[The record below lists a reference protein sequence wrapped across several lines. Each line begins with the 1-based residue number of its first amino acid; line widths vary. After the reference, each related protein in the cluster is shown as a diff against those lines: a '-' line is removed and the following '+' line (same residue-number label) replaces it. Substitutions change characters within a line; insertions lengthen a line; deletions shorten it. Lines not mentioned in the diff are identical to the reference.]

1 MNKVELQEMVGGA
14 LQEKFSRAFEN
25 VVENLQNPN
34 TSFKNKRQI
43 NICMKFTQNENRD
56 DVFVEISVAE
66 KLAPQAPM
74 STSFAIGTDLRTG
87 ETYAQEYGKQIRG
100 QMNLD
105 DYQAEQVVDGKVIDT
120 DTGEIIK
127 EDNTV
132 VDFRKAAN

>member
-43 NICMKFTQNENRD
+43 NICKKFTQNENRD